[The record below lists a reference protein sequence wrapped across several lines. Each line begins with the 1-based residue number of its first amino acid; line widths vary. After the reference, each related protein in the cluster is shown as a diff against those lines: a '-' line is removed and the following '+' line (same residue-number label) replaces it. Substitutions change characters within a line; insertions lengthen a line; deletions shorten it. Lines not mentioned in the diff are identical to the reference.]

1 MSRYDMFLM
10 GKHSPCIGGR
20 DVFSAATRDMLLR
33 KSLAMFILGSVL
45 LYFADH
51 YSAHGI
57 RPGDIPGVFLRFIKS
72 SF

>member
-1 MSRYDMFLM
+1 MTCSLWGSTALALAVVMF
-10 GKHSPCIGGR
+10 
-20 DVFSAATRDMLLR
+20 FSAATRDMPLR